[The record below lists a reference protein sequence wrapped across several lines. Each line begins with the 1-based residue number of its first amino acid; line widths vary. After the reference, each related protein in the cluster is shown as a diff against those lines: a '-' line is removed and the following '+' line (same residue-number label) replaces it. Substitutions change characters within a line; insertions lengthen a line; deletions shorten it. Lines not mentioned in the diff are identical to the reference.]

1 MKKVII
7 MAVVSLMT
15 SMAGMQ
21 ATANTTNTV
30 RFVISYPAGG
40 PGDQVARLLQ
50 NKLEKE
56 LNKTVIVEN
65 RAGNGIACNQILNA
79 PPTETVLMMT
89 HPGFITNSIMNS
101 DSACEYNKVKPVAL
115 LGSWPLMLVVSNKFG
130 ITDIKKWPAGVT
142 YSTTGIG
149 TGGHLIGGMLSANAK
164 LDMRHVPYKGVPQY
178 MPDLISGEVNAS
190 FTPAGSIVPYIREN
204 KMLPV
209 AIASARRNKELPN
222 VPTLEELGYKNIDSP
237 TWMHIFAN
245 TSESEDAVKVQTA
258 MKNILSDKELTDK
271 LNAIG
276 LETVDA
282 SKTVPPKDFIKLEHA
297 KFEKIISKVK
307 ITN

>member
-1 MKKVII
+1 MKKSII
-7 MAVVSLMT
+7 IALASLMIST
-15 SMAGMQ
+15 Q
-21 ATANTTNTV
+21 VTADTKNTI

-40 PGDQVARLLQ
+40 PADQVARLLQ

-56 LNKTVIVEN
+56 LNKNIVVEN

-79 PPTETVLMMT
+79 NPNETVLMMT

-101 DSACEYNKVKPVAL
+101 DSACEYNKVKTVAL

-130 ITDIKKWPAGVT
+130 ITDIKKWPVGVT
-142 YSTTGIG
+142 YATTGIG
-149 TGGHLIGGMLSANAK
+149 TGGHLIGEMLSATTK

-178 MPDLISGEVNAS
+178 MPDLMSGEVNAS
-190 FTPAGSIVPYIREN
+190 FTPAGSIVTYIREN

-209 AIASARRNKELPN
+209 AVTSARRNKELPN

-245 TSESEDAVKVQTA
+245 TSDSEDAVKVQTA

-276 LETVDA
+276 LETVDS

-297 KFEKIISKVK
+297 KFEKIIGKVK
-307 ITN
+307 IVN